1 MIHEPQI
8 KLHMYYV
15 YYALHRL
22 TKIFDGF
29 QMILLLDGSSGKRSQ
44 GPPRN
49 TLGKNRSNERQYVFD
64 MTFGADSTQ
73 QEVYEKTTQ
82 PLVKSVL
89 EGINFKN
96 IIKPSQED
104 LRSLQLHILFV
115 ILTCFY
121 LMIFFSVLSLKTK
134 WPIIRIEHRN

>member
-1 MIHEPQI
+1 
-8 KLHMYYV
+8 
-15 YYALHRL
+15 
-22 TKIFDGF
+22 
-29 QMILLLDGSSGKRSQ
+29 MILLLDGSSGKKSQ

-96 IIKPSQED
+96 LIKPVQED
-104 LRSLQLHILFV
+104 PRSL
-115 ILTCFY
+115 
-121 LMIFFSVLSLKTK
+121 
-134 WPIIRIEHRN
+134 

>member
-1 MIHEPQI
+1 
-8 KLHMYYV
+8 
-15 YYALHRL
+15 
-22 TKIFDGF
+22 
-29 QMILLLDGSSGKRSQ
+29 MILLLDGSSGKRSQ

>member
-1 MIHEPQI
+1 M
-8 KLHMYYV
+8 LFMYLF
-15 YYALHRL
+15 ALNGL
-22 TKIFDGF
+22 TKIFDCF

-89 EGINFKN
+89 EGINSKN
-96 IIKPSQED
+96 LIKPVQED
-104 LRSLQLHILFV
+104 LRSL
-115 ILTCFY
+115 
-121 LMIFFSVLSLKTK
+121 
-134 WPIIRIEHRN
+134 

>member
-1 MIHEPQI
+1 MYVSHEES
-8 KLHMYYV
+8 M
-15 YYALHRL
+15 L
-22 TKIFDGF
+22 TKIFDCF

-49 TLGKNRSNERQYVFD
+49 TLGKHRSNERQYVFD

-89 EGINFKN
+89 EGF
-96 IIKPSQED
+96 
-104 LRSLQLHILFV
+104 LFYNSNLAGIYV
-115 ILTCFY
+115 
-121 LMIFFSVLSLKTK
+121 V
-134 WPIIRIEHRN
+134 